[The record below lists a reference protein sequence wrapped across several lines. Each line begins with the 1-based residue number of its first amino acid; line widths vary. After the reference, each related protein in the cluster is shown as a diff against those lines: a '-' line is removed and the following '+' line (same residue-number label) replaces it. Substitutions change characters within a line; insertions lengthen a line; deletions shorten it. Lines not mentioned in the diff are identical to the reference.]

1 MWHEIPAFAGMT
13 SAVTGKGYVD
23 GVHDHNK
30 LKPSI
35 SPAASATGLFIF
47 LDLPNPQTR
56 RFSRY
61 SAKIL
66 ERR

>member
-1 MWHEIPAFAGMT
+1 MT

-23 GVHDHNK
+23 GVHDNNK
-30 LKPSI
+30 PEPSI

-47 LDLPNPQTR
+47 LDPPNPQTR

-61 SAKIL
+61 SEKNP
-66 ERR
+66 